1 MNSIQL
7 FTTNIFIGVFVS
19 MGHGRGPYTKV
30 DFITQYNRTMYLNL
44 DKNITCKDGCKRRS
58 NSTRRVIID
67 PITIVPVLQDVPQK
81 KTQKKIQPQ
90 VQKKVQSQAQKKV
103 QSQAQKKVQPQVEK
117 PQAEKPTTYLRNG
130 YYSQPILK
138 THLRGS
144 PLVKNLAAYNPP
156 DRYCYSIVSS
166 IKSIVGI

>member
-1 MNSIQL
+1 MFATASL
-7 FTTNIFIGVFVS
+7 FAIIFIGVFVS
-19 MGHGRGPYTKV
+19 MGHGRGPYINV
-30 DFITQYNRTMYLNL
+30 DFITQYNRTMQSNL

-90 VQKKVQSQAQKKV
+90 VQKKVQ
-103 QSQAQKKVQPQVEK
+103 PQVEKPQAEK

-156 DRYCYSIVSS
+156 NRYCYSIVSS

>member
-1 MNSIQL
+1 MNATASFLAIL
-7 FTTNIFIGVFVS
+7 FIGIFMS
-19 MGHGRGPYTKV
+19 TCLGKTCGPMTKV
-30 DFITQYNRTMYLNL
+30 EFIRQYNRTMYSNL
-44 DKNITCKDGCKRRS
+44 DKNITCKDGCNRRS

-67 PITIVPVLQDVPQK
+67 PITTVPVLQDVLQK

-90 VQKKVQSQAQKKV
+90 VQKKVQ
-103 QSQAQKKVQPQVEK
+103 

-156 DRYCYSIVSS
+156 NRYCYSIMSS